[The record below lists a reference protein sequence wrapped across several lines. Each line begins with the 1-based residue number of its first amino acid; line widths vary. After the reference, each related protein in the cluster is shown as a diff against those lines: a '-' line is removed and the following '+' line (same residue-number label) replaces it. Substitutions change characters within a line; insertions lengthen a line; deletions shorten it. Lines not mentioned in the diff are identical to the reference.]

1 MKKLPAR
8 FQDWVFV
15 FFMTLL
21 MGLCIS
27 GMTTAMQTGV
37 GTDFVARWLSAFLR
51 TYIIV
56 VPTVLVVT
64 PLAKRLTGALVDV
77 PSD

>member
-8 FQDWVFV
+8 AHDWVFV

-21 MGLCIS
+21 MGLVIS
-27 GMTTAMQTGV
+27 GATTALRTGV
-37 GTDFVARWLSAFLR
+37 DGGFLWRWIVAFAS

-56 VPTVLVVT
+56 VPTVLIVT
-64 PLAKRLTGALVDV
+64 PLAKRLAAWAVDAA
-77 PSD
+77 PE